1 MTKEMLGVT
10 RISRAALIAKIL
22 ARSEPLIVLEAPLGM
37 GKSML
42 LQEIADGAGLKVH
55 IGPVA
60 PPPGARDR
68 LWDLDLLARGRIP
81 APVEGANPGGT
92 GRLIL
97 AKRPETRIAGLER
110 AIAYGQAFVFDAA
123 DLLLTQEELA
133 AHLDPEAALGL
144 WRATGGWPLALG
156 AGVRQMDERRL
167 SELFAAEF
175 VPHLEPGDLIWLE
188 GAVAGMTSR
197 IAPSHRLSALV
208 RGPSGG
214 ILSVPT
220 IARALAVAVQGE
232 IRVRA
237 SRAEDQAA
245 VVAAYRSAG
254 RAPEAI
260 MLLQDMGESWAAL
273 AVLAAEQGFLCFY
286 RYGPAVFEQMM
297 ARFPADQ
304 AQDDETLVMCRCLQA
319 LKHGDVARTQ
329 QMLIDRLGPD
339 ALNLLAVFSGRTDYS
354 LAFRLFRIVLLI
366 YEDAFV
372 SDQHLEQMYQLIREV
387 PDDAHFERG
396 TFYNS
401 MLEVYIRRRRFAEA
415 EEAAKRALYHYAAAD
430 LPIMQFYIRLHQ
442 SVIRLMDADSRVA
455 LKLAEVARGHLRNCD
470 FESRDDLRLLT
481 LLSACADYEAGHPG
495 PLARFLSQDMDD
507 FLHAELWPTV
517 VDLAL
522 HYGSQALGEQF
533 STIAALGFLNRWR
546 VHQAQNRQFQTM
558 LDLREAAILQN
569 GNRWH
574 EAGEVL
580 SKVLPGLDRTWV
592 LSPAADL
599 ARLDQR
605 DALTLAFTWLRQI
618 AFEQPQ
624 HEMLPAALDAIVEN
638 PRLTGHQRLCVH
650 LWRAHVRRHR
660 RDHAE
665 ARKILER
672 VLDQAGHLGAVGPL
686 AEQRYFLEDL
696 LGQKRI
702 GAILTLSE
710 PAQQILRR
718 LRTRGMTMALPGGA
732 TGLTR
737 RETKLLMMITEG
749 SSNKFIANALGL
761 SESTVKFHLKNLYGK
776 LGCHRRREAIDAAR
790 ALRLVS

>member
-1 MTKEMLGVT
+1 MSKEMPRVA
-10 RISRAALIAKIL
+10 RIGRADLVAKIL
-22 ARSEPLIVLEAPLGM
+22 ARREALIVLEAPLGM
-37 GKSML
+37 GKSVL
-42 LQEIADGAGLKVH
+42 LQEIAEMTGVRVHHGAE
-55 IGPVA
+55 A
-60 PPPGARDR
+60 PPAGKLDR
-68 LWDLDLLARGRIP
+68 LWDLGLLPWGRLTEPRVDVDP
-81 APVEGANPGGT
+81 AST

-110 AIAYGQAFVFDAA
+110 AIAYGQAAVFGTS
-123 DLLLTQEELA
+123 DLLLSEAELVG
-133 AHLDPEAALGL
+133 HLAPDDVLAVLRE
-144 WRATGGWPLALG
+144 TGGWPLALG
-156 AGVRQMDERRL
+156 AGLRQMDERRL
-167 SELFAAEF
+167 TDLFAVEF
-175 VPHLEPGDLIWLE
+175 VPHLDPADLIWLD
-188 GAVAGMTSR
+188 GMLAGKTSR
-197 IAPSHRLSALV
+197 LVPSHELSAMV
-208 RGPSGG
+208 DRPAGG
-214 ILSVPT
+214 ILSGPMT
-220 IARALAVAVQGE
+220 ARAMSTAVRGE
-232 IRVRA
+232 IRSRTVRA
-237 SRAEDQAA
+237 DDRTALVS
-245 VVAAYRSAG
+245 AYRAAG

-260 MLLQDMGESWAAL
+260 ILLLETGEIQEAL
-273 AVLAAEQGFLCFY
+273 TVLTDEKGFLCFY
-286 RYGPAVFEQMM
+286 RYGPAVFEEMM
-297 ARFPADQ
+297 ARFPLDQ
-304 AQDDETLVMCRCLQA
+304 GPEDEILVMCRCLQA

-339 ALNLLAVFSGRTDYS
+339 ALNLLAVFSGRTGYS
-354 LAFRLFRIVLLI
+354 LVFRLFRIVLLI
-366 YEDAFV
+366 YEDVFV
-372 SDQHLEQMYQLIREV
+372 SDQHLEQMYQVIREV

-396 TFYNS
+396 SFYNS
-401 MLEVYIRRRRFAEA
+401 MLEVYIRGRRFAEA

-442 SVIRLMDADSRVA
+442 SVIRLMEADSRVA
-455 LKLAEVARGHLRNCD
+455 LKLAEVAGGHLRDCA
-470 FESRDDLRLLT
+470 FESPDDLRLLT
-481 LLSACADYEAGHPG
+481 LVTACADYEAGHPE
-495 PLARFLSQDMDD
+495 PLARFLSEDMDD
-507 FLHAELWPTV
+507 FSHAELWPTV

-522 HYGSQALGEQF
+522 QYGSQALGEQF
-533 STIAALGFLNRWR
+533 STISALGFLDRWR
-546 VHQAQNRQFQTM
+546 VHQAQNRQFQTL
-558 LDLREAAILQN
+558 LDLRKASILQN

-580 SKVLPGLDRTWV
+580 AKVLPGLDRTWV

>member
-1 MTKEMLGVT
+1 L
-10 RISRAALIAKIL
+10 AAKIL
-22 ARSEPLIVLEAPLGM
+22 ARTEPLIVLEAPLGM
-37 GKSML
+37 GKSVL
-42 LQEIADGAGLKVH
+42 LHEIAEMTGLKVH
-55 IGPVA
+55 VGAVA
-60 PPPGARDR
+60 PPAGKQDR
-68 LWDLDLLARGRIP
+68 LWDLGLLARGRMTGP
-81 APVEGANPGGT
+81 EEGTNPGST

-110 AIAYGQAFVFDAA
+110 AIAYGQAVVFGTA
-123 DLLLTQEELA
+123 DLLLSHAELA
-133 AHLDPEAALGL
+133 EHLGSEGALVVL
-144 WRATGGWPLALG
+144 RETGGWPLALG
-156 AGVRQMDERRL
+156 AGPRQMDERRL
-167 SELFAAEF
+167 CELFAVEF
-175 VPHLEPGDLIWLE
+175 VPHLDPTDLIWLE
-188 GAVAGMTSR
+188 GMIAGRTSR
-197 IAPSHRLSALV
+197 VPPSQGLSALV
-208 RGPSGG
+208 HGPAGG
-214 ILSVPT
+214 ILSSPT
-220 IARALAVAVQGE
+220 IVRAMSIAVRGE
-232 IRVRA
+232 IRNGA
-237 SRAEDQAA
+237 SRAEDQPAL
-245 VVAAYRSAG
+245 VSAYRAAG
-254 RAPEAI
+254 RAPEAVI
-260 MLLQDMGESWAAL
+260 LLQNMGETRAAL

-286 RYGPAVFEQMM
+286 RYGPVVFEEMM
-297 ARFPADQ
+297 SRFPADQ
-304 AQDDETLVMCRCLQA
+304 GADDETLFICRCLQA

-339 ALNLLAVFSGRTDYS
+339 ALNLLAVFSGRTEYS
-354 LAFRLFRIVLLI
+354 LVFQLFRIVLLI
-366 YEDAFV
+366 YEDVFV

-387 PDDAHFERG
+387 PDNAHFERG
-396 TFYNS
+396 LFYNS
-401 MLEVYIRRRRFAEA
+401 MLEVYIRSRRFAEA

-442 SVIRLMDADSRVA
+442 SVIRLMEADSRVA

-481 LLSACADYEAGHPG
+481 LLTACADYEAGHPE

-507 FLHAELWPTV
+507 FSHAELWPTV

-533 STIAALGFLNRWR
+533 STIAALGFLDRWR
-546 VHQAQNRQFQTM
+546 VHQAQNRQFQTL

-580 SKVLPGLDRTWV
+580 VKVLPGLDRTWV
-592 LSPAADL
+592 LSRAADL

-624 HEMLPAALDAIVEN
+624 HEMLPAPLDAIVEN
-638 PRLTGHQRLCVH
+638 PRLTGHQRLCVN

-665 ARKILER
+665 ARKILEW
-672 VLDQAGHLGAVGPL
+672 VLDQAGHLGAVAPL

-696 LGQKRI
+696 LAQKRI
-702 GAILTLSE
+702 AATLTLSE

-718 LRTRGMTMALPGGA
+718 LRTQGLTMAPPGGR

-737 RETKLLMMITEG
+737 RETKLLMMISDG
-749 SSNKFIANALGL
+749 SSNKFIANALGI

-776 LGCHRRREAIDAAR
+776 LGCHRRREAIDSAR
-790 ALRLVS
+790 ALRLVF